1 MLKTSYILLIAT
13 LAMALGLAALFTAPR
28 QNPDYIGSSACGAC
42 HSSLAS
48 GAAQIEWQ
56 AGPHADAFISLS
68 SPGARQVLEDRAND
82 ISSCLPCHSTI
93 SHAPI
98 GERQERIQSEG
109 VGCERC
115 HGPGSEYS
123 QSAVMRKDGGMIPLG
138 GTPGTLSECGS
149 CHVTVGNDTGPICPV
164 DSSEIDPVA
173 AWKQIGH
180 SRDTTLFAEPSWDS
194 IVRPNTETTEEQSR
208 EPEGDSR

>member
-13 LAMALGLAALFTAPR
+13 LATATGLAAYFTAPR
-28 QNPDYIGSSACGAC
+28 HNPDYIGASACGAC
-42 HSSLAS
+42 HASRAS
-48 GAAQIEWQ
+48 GSAQIDWQ
-56 AGPHADAFISLS
+56 GGPHSGAFASLS
-68 SPGARQVLEDRAND
+68 SPEAQPVLEDRAND

-93 SHAPI
+93 THAPI

-123 QSAVMRKDGGMIPLG
+123 QSAVMRIDGGMIPLG

-149 CHVTVGNDTGPICPV
+149 CHVTIDGDLGPVCPV
-164 DSSEIDPVA
+164 DSSAIDPVES
-173 AWKQIGH
+173 WELIGH
-180 SRDTTLFAEPSWDS
+180 SRDTALFREPSWDS
-194 IVRPNTETTEEQSR
+194 IVRPVA
-208 EPEGDSR
+208 DSTGN

>member
-13 LAMALGLAALFTAPR
+13 LAMALGLAAYFTVPR
-28 QNPDYIGSSACGAC
+28 QNPSYIGSSACGAC
-42 HSSLAS
+42 HASRAS
-48 GAAQIEWQ
+48 GSAQIDWQ
-56 AGPHADAFISLS
+56 AGPHSDAFASLS
-68 SPGARQVLEDRAND
+68 SGDARHVLEERAND

-93 SHAPI
+93 AHAPI

-123 QSAVMRKDGGMIPLG
+123 QSAVMRMEGGMIPLG

-149 CHVTVGNDTGPICPV
+149 CHVTVDGDTGPVCPV
-164 DSSEIDPVA
+164 DSSAIDPVE
-173 AWKQIGH
+173 AWERIGH
-180 SRDTTLFAEPSWDS
+180 SRDTTLFVEPSWDA
-194 IVRPNTETTEEQSR
+194 IVRPNPDSTEDRPTLREGGSR
-208 EPEGDSR
+208 